1 MWAGSPG
8 ARGLQ
13 SRGSVTKVVGARFEA
28 DALVLGLLEWE
39 TMGIPALGCFLVQVC
54 CHPARQPGGRGSSS
68 FPRLRW
74 PCLAQPCL
82 CGAHQHLPSCL
93 SSLGPVPLTNVI
105 L

>member
-54 CHPARQPGGRGSSS
+54 CHQRGS
-68 FPRLRW
+68 
-74 PCLAQPCL
+74 LAG
-82 CGAHQHLPSCL
+82 GAHPL
-93 SSLGPVPLTNVI
+93 SLG
-105 L
+105 